1 MPCLWLLLLI
11 SGLKYALSL
20 VVEHGGSGS
29 SMAAPIARDILSYVL
44 AEDKK
49 GGDLMLLFRFLFR
62 LPWLLL
68 FSTAALVLIGTLALY
83 SASEGS
89 WTPWAERQIL
99 RAAIGTVLLFLIAF
113 IPTRWLYNW
122 SYLGIVLA
130 VLVLATL
137 PFIGVG
143 VGATRW
149 IALGPFNFQPSEPAK
164 LAVIIAL
171 ARYLSSQTPEQMQS
185 FVTYVPV
192 LGLDSGALWFGY
204 DTARSGHLFHVIGW
218 RAGCCVFAAGLPR
231 RYVFS
236 ALIAGVAAL
245 PVLWSQLYSYQ
256 KARILT
262 FLNPESDLLGAGY
275 QIAQSKIALGSGGLF
290 GKGFLMGSQSQLNYL
305 PEKQTDFVFTMIG
318 EEFGFVGNLAVL
330 FTYFVILASCLM
342 IAVRCRNRF
351 GQLLCTGISVML
363 FLYVFVNIGMVTGLL
378 PVVGAP
384 LPLISYG
391 GTAMLTVF
399 IGLGLVVNI
408 ALHQHLQDN
417 DLL

>member
-1 MPCLWLLLLI
+1 M
-11 SGLKYALSL
+11 
-20 VVEHGGSGS
+20 
-29 SMAAPIARDILSYVL
+29 D
-44 AEDKK
+44 
-49 GGDLMLLFRFLFR
+49 
-62 LPWLLL
+62 
-68 FSTAALVLIGTLALY
+68 
-83 SASEGS
+83 
-89 WTPWAERQIL
+89 
-99 RAAIGTVLLFLIAF
+99 
-113 IPTRWLYNW
+113 
-122 SYLGIVLA
+122 
-130 VLVLATL
+130 
-137 PFIGVG
+137 
-143 VGATRW
+143 
-149 IALGPFNFQPSEPAK
+149 
-164 LAVIIAL
+164 
-171 ARYLSSQTPEQMQS
+171 
-185 FVTYVPV
+185 
-192 LGLDSGALWFGY
+192 
-204 DTARSGHLFHVIGW
+204 
-218 RAGCCVFAAGLPR
+218 
-231 RYVFS
+231 
-236 ALIAGVAAL
+236 
-245 PVLWSQLYSYQ
+245 
-256 KARILT
+256 
-262 FLNPESDLLGAGY
+262 LNPESDLLGAGY